1 MSAQE
6 GKVRTS
12 VACTVTNFQADIHSY
27 RMLHSTLFR
36 TAVLALSFTFVP
48 SSRAQQ
54 GATKEGF
61 ALTWDQTI
69 TVTTDSLIN
78 GRHHFPAWTITV
90 FEADAGTVLDLWK
103 EDMKATGASVS
114 GSKPM
119 KALGTRI
126 PEVVDGTA
134 VLALGSTE
142 KKAKLARLTLA
153 FGANDSTPTKGNAE
167 QEAYMRSLAV
177 KYNRAVVQAQVAT
190 YEKMLGKAS
199 AKLTGT
205 QEDVAKN
212 RKNITKASS
221 KLEKLK
227 SKRSKVEGDMAR
239 QQGDITGLEK
249 KFGLTNDPND
259 LEKLTKARGKL
270 VKSESSLADLMSQE
284 ADVQGD
290 LAKYQ
295 GQLEEN
301 STEAQDRTITQEEVQ
316 RTVDALKR
324 KMDGIR

>member
-1 MSAQE
+1 MSTLCE
-6 GKVRTS
+6 EVLTS
-12 VACTVTNFQADIHSY
+12 VVYTVTNFKPTFIPH
-27 RMLHSTLFR
+27 RMLPSTRFR
-36 TAVLALSFTFVP
+36 ATILALSFAFVP
-48 SSRAQQ
+48 SSHAQQ

-69 TVTTDSLIN
+69 TVTADSLIN

-90 FEADAGTVLDLWK
+90 FESDAGTLLDLWK
-103 EDMKATGASVS
+103 DDMKATGASVT

-119 KALGTRI
+119 KALGAHI
-126 PEVVDGTA
+126 PEVVDGAA

-153 FGANDSTPTKGNAE
+153 FGANDSTPTKGNTG
-167 QEAYMRSLAV
+167 QEAYVRSLAV
-177 KYNRAVVQAQVAT
+177 KYNRAVVQTQIAT

-227 SKRSKVEGDMAR
+227 SKRSKVESEMAR

-270 VKSESSLADLMSQE
+270 VKSESSLAGLMSQE